1 MAGMS
6 RTARTTPR
14 ERPKRVERE
23 RTNRIRAYS
32 YYDYSLLFLTLFLVC
47 FGLIMI
53 YSTSSYS
60 AQLKFED
67 SMYYLKRQGGCAII
81 GIVAM
86 LVMSKIDYRIFLQ
99 KIPVLRVRYVTAAY
113 VICILLQLYVLF
125 FGIQLNGAKRWM
137 KIGPVTFQ
145 PSDLSKVAVI
155 LFVAYMIYQLP
166 KRINTFRG
174 FLRVVL
180 YIAPMILLIG
190 KENMSTAIIIIGI
203 TGGVCFVAS
212 KRKWYF
218 ILAIVLAVAFVAA
231 FLVFGEGFRMQR
243 IQIWL
248 DVENHEKGFQILQGL
263 YAIASGGLTGT
274 GLGGSMQKLGYVPEA
289 QNDMIFSIIC
299 EELGLFGAATVMIL
313 FGMLI
318 WRLFVISINAP
329 DLFGGLVGTGIL
341 IHIAL
346 QVVINIAVVTNSI
359 PSTGIALP
367 FISYGGTSVIVMLAE
382 MGIALSISNQIT
394 YER

>member
-1 MAGMS
+1 MAEMS
-6 RTARTTPR
+6 RTARSSGR
-14 ERPKRVERE
+14 QNN
-23 RTNRIRAYS
+23 TNRIQSYS
-32 YYDYSLLFLTLFLVC
+32 YYDYSLLFLTLFLVG

-60 AQLKFED
+60 AQLKFDD
-67 SMYYLKRQGGCAII
+67 SMYYLKRQGVCVILGII
-81 GIVAM
+81 AM

-99 KIPVLRVRYVTAAY
+99 KIPFFRARFVTVVY
-113 VICILLQLYVLF
+113 MICIMLQLYVLF
-125 FGIQLNGAKRWM
+125 FGKELNGAKRWM
-137 KIGPVTFQ
+137 QIGPLSFQ

-155 LFVAYMIYQLP
+155 LFVAYMIHQLP
-166 KRINTFRG
+166 GRISTFRG

-180 YIAPMILLIG
+180 YISPMIALIG

-212 KRKWYF
+212 KRKGYF
-218 ILAIVLAVAFVAA
+218 IVAIILAVAGAAA
-231 FLVFGEGFRMQR
+231 FLVLGEGFRMQR

-313 FGMLI
+313 FAMLI

-329 DLFGGLVGTGIL
+329 DLFGGLIGSGIL

-367 FISYGGTSVIVMLAE
+367 FISYGGTSVLVMLGE
-382 MGIALSISNQIT
+382 MGIALSISNQIK
-394 YER
+394 YKR

>member
-1 MAGMS
+1 MAGRS
-6 RTARTTPR
+6 ETVRSVRT
-14 ERPKRVERE
+14 ERAESNRAS
-23 RTNRIRAYS
+23 RIRSYS
-32 YYDYSLLFLTLFLVC
+32 YYDYSLLLLTLLLVC

-60 AQLKFED
+60 AQLKYDD
-67 SMYYLKRQGGCAII
+67 SMYFLKRQGICAFG
-81 GIVAM
+81 GIVVM
-86 LVMSKIDYRIFLQ
+86 LIISKIDYRLFL
-99 KIPVLRVRYVTAAY
+99 KKVPILNIRLVTFAY
-113 VICILLQLYVLF
+113 LVCVLF
-125 FGIQLNGAKRWM
+125 QVGVLIFGEEYNGAKRWLE
-137 KIGPVTFQ
+137 IGPLSFQ

-155 LFVAYMIYQLP
+155 LFVAYMIYQSP
-166 KRINTFRG
+166 KRINKFAG
-174 FLRVVL
+174 FLRVVI
-180 YIAPMILLIG
+180 YVSPMIALIG
-190 KENMSTAIIIIGI
+190 LENMSTAIIIVGI

-212 KRKWYF
+212 KKKGYF
-218 ILAIVLAVAFVAA
+218 FIAILGAVAVMAA
-231 FLVFGEGFRMQR
+231 YLVLGEGFRMER
-243 IQIWL
+243 IEIWL

-299 EELGLFGAATVMIL
+299 EELGLFGAGAVMIL

-329 DLFGGLVGTGIL
+329 DLFGGLVGAGIL

-367 FISYGGTSVIVMLAE
+367 FISYGGTSVMVMLAE

>member
-1 MAGMS
+1 MS
-6 RTARTTPR
+6 RTARTTR
-14 ERPKRVERE
+14 SSARQNN
-23 RTNRIRAYS
+23 TNRIQSYS
-32 YYDYSLLFLTLFLVC
+32 YYDYSLLFLTLFLVV

-60 AQLKFED
+60 AQLKFDD
-67 SMYYLKRQGGCAII
+67 SMYYLKRQGVCVIL

-99 KIPVLRVRYVTAAY
+99 KIPFLRLRFVRAIY
-113 VICILLQLYVLF
+113 VICLLLQLYVLF
-125 FGIQLNGAKRWM
+125 FGKELNGAKRWM
-137 KIGPVTFQ
+137 QIGPLSFQ

-155 LFVAYMIYQLP
+155 LFVAYMIHQLP
-166 KRINTFRG
+166 GRISTFRG

-180 YIAPMILLIG
+180 YVSPMIALIG

-218 ILAIVLAVAFVAA
+218 IVAIILAAVGGAA
-231 FLVFGEGFRMQR
+231 FIFLGEGFRMQR

-313 FGMLI
+313 FAMLI

-329 DLFGGLVGTGIL
+329 DLFGGLVGAGIL

-367 FISYGGTSVIVMLAE
+367 FISYGGTSVLVMLGE
-382 MGIALSISNQIT
+382 IGIALSISNQIK